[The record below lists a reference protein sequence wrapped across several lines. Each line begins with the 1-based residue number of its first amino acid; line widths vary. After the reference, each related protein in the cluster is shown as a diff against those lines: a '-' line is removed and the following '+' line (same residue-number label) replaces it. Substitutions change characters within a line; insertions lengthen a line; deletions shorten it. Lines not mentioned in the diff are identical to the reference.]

1 MVSSGE
7 ELFHRSALRASK
19 QERPPEGGPRVKAI
33 RNWLLFRECTRM
45 TLQSINCGDQ
55 VVAVEDLKQ
64 PFQKPLMVMR
74 SWLKVLFDDA
84 LSLADGLKC
93 QFLIG
98 HACLLFGPKTDLM
111 NLSLN

>member
-1 MVSSGE
+1 MVSSRE
-7 ELFHRSALRASK
+7 ELFHRSALQASK
-19 QERPPEGGPRVKAI
+19 QEDRQTAAHRVKPSGI
-33 RNWLLFRECTRM
+33 GFYFVSLPM

-93 QFLIG
+93 
-98 HACLLFGPKTDLM
+98 
-111 NLSLN
+111 

>member
-1 MVSSGE
+1 
-7 ELFHRSALRASK
+7 
-19 QERPPEGGPRVKAI
+19 
-33 RNWLLFRECTRM
+33 M

-55 VVAVEDLKQ
+55 VVAVENLKQ
-64 PFQKPLMVMR
+64 PVQQLLVVMR

-84 LSLADGLKC
+84 LSLAHGLKC

-98 HACLLFGPKTDLM
+98 HACLLLGHKTNLM